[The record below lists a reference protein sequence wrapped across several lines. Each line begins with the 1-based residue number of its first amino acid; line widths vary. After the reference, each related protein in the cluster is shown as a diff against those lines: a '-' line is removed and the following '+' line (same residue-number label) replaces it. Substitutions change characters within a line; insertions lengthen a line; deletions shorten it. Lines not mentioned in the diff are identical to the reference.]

1 MYCRGRLEQRLDGQF
16 VTPLLFRVPHEE
28 LGIFGVPWRVFAGNS
43 PTHRLERMTAA
54 RVTLC
59 FLLRDGDSGPEVL
72 LGLKRTGFGTGK
84 IVGIGGHVEPGES
97 EAEAVVREVREE
109 TGVTVRQEDLA
120 DAGVVQFVF
129 PAKPVWDMHTR
140 LFTARRWVGEP
151 EESDEISPQWFQT
164 GVLPVDR
171 MWQDADHWLPVVL
184 EGGKVNVVVTLNS
197 DNETVAS
204 SVSLLP

>member
-1 MYCRGRLEQRLDGQF
+1 
-16 VTPLLFRVPHEE
+16 
-28 LGIFGVPWRVFAGNS
+28 
-43 PTHRLERMTAA
+43 MTAA
-54 RVTLC
+54 RVSLC

-129 PAKPVWDMHTR
+129 PAKPAWDMHTR

-151 EESDEISPQWFQT
+151 EESDEIMPEWFRT
-164 GVLPVDR
+164 GTLPVDR

-184 EGGKVNVVVTLNS
+184 EGGRVNVVVTLNS

-204 SVSLLP
+204 SESLLP

>member
-1 MYCRGRLEQRLDGQF
+1 
-16 VTPLLFRVPHEE
+16 
-28 LGIFGVPWRVFAGNS
+28 
-43 PTHRLERMTAA
+43 MTAA

-84 IVGIGGHVEPGES
+84 MVGIGGHVEPGES

-129 PAKPVWDMHTR
+129 PAKPAWDMHTR

-151 EESDEISPQWFQT
+151 EESDEIMPQWFQT

-184 EGGKVNVVVTLNS
+184 EGGRVNVVVTLNS

>member
-1 MYCRGRLEQRLDGQF
+1 
-16 VTPLLFRVPHEE
+16 
-28 LGIFGVPWRVFAGNS
+28 
-43 PTHRLERMTAA
+43 MTAA

-129 PAKPVWDMHTR
+129 PAKPAWDMHTR

-151 EESDEISPQWFQT
+151 EESDEIMPQWFQT
-164 GVLPVDR
+164 GILPVER

-184 EGGKVNVVVTLNS
+184 EGGRVNVVVTLNS

>member
-1 MYCRGRLEQRLDGQF
+1 
-16 VTPLLFRVPHEE
+16 
-28 LGIFGVPWRVFAGNS
+28 
-43 PTHRLERMTAA
+43 MTAA

-59 FLLRDGDSGPEVL
+59 FLLRDGNSGPEVL

-129 PAKPVWDMHTR
+129 PARPGWDMHTR
-140 LFTARRWVGEP
+140 LFTARRWAGEP
-151 EESDEISPQWFQT
+151 EDSDEITPEWFRT
-164 GVLPVDR
+164 DTLPVDR

-184 EGGKVNVVVTLNS
+184 EGGRVNVVVTLNS

>member
-1 MYCRGRLEQRLDGQF
+1 
-16 VTPLLFRVPHEE
+16 
-28 LGIFGVPWRVFAGNS
+28 
-43 PTHRLERMTAA
+43 MTAA

-129 PAKPVWDMHTR
+129 PAKPDWDMHTR

-151 EESDEISPQWFQT
+151 EESDEIMPQWFQT
-164 GVLPVDR
+164 GILPVDR

-184 EGGKVNVVVTLNS
+184 EGGRVNVVVTLNS